1 MTRDHAIK
9 RAKTM
14 REAQAKQAK
23 IAQDWRV
30 PHNLRYEA
38 VIKAEEY
45 DEAARR
51 FDRFAERPL
60 TSGKA
65 R

>member
-1 MTRDHAIK
+1 
-9 RAKTM
+9 M